1 MKKIFFYP
9 NETVVCRTKIVK
21 ILEKIKRFF
30 KKNEVEIIRRSLI
43 DKKNLKNYIQKFVL
57 AKISNLYSEN
67 QPDFIFE
74 QELDFEKNFLL
85 HNTKNTQLYDAFKL
99 QEIYKELIKYKLKE
113 CHIVFTNRIIATFDN
128 EDKRYHARVVLLG
141 YPNVI
146 SITGLYYALALPKQ
160 EYLKKFLGQI
170 TQDDRKIKV
179 GENLEKFLLKYI
191 LQCFMY
197 SFYNEIFC
205 SYKNCLCYDNHFF
218 DEVFEQIKK
227 IKFNKLPLCK
237 KHERMLSTYE

>member
-1 MKKIFFYP
+1 
-9 NETVVCRTKIVK
+9 
-21 ILEKIKRFF
+21 
-30 KKNEVEIIRRSLI
+30 
-43 DKKNLKNYIQKFVL
+43 
-57 AKISNLYSEN
+57 
-67 QPDFIFE
+67 
-74 QELDFEKNFLL
+74 L

-99 QEIYKELIKYKLKE
+99 QEIYKELIKYKLNE
-113 CHIVFTNRIIATFDN
+113 CHVVFTNRIIATFDN

-146 SITGLYYALALPKQ
+146 SIPGLYYALALPKQ

-179 GENLEKFLLKYI
+179 GKNLEKFLLKYI
-191 LQCFMY
+191 VQCIMY
-197 SFYNEIFC
+197 SFYNGIFC